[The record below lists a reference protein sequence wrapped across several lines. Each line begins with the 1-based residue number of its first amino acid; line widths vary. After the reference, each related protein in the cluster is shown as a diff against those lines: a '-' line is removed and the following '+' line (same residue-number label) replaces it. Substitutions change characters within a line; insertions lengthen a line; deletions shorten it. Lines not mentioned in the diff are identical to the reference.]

1 MLAALQ
7 APQRIAKL
15 VLLGA
20 SPRYLN
26 GDGYIGGFAKK
37 DIDEIFAAAKQSYP
51 GWRGAS
57 FASAAMANPDR
68 PELGHYFT
76 DCLKAYPP
84 ERLLTVLC
92 SVLQTDYRREI
103 GQLDIPTPIL
113 QSRNDLFV
121 PLATAE
127 YLRSQI
133 KHSVLQLI
141 DADGHFPHLSAA
153 QQVIGAMRGFLG

>member
-26 GDGYIGGFAKK
+26 GDSYIGGFAQK
-37 DIDEIFAAAKQSYP
+37 DIDEIYAAATQNYP
-51 GWRGAS
+51 GWRAS

-68 PELGHYFT
+68 PELGRYFT

-84 ERLLTVLC
+84 ERLLTVLY
-92 SVLQTDYRREI
+92 SVLQTDYRQEI
-103 GQLDIPTPIL
+103 GQLDIPTLIL

-121 PLATAE
+121 RLATAE

-153 QQVIGAMRGFLG
+153 QQVIGAMRSFLG

>member
-26 GDGYIGGFAKK
+26 DKGYIGGLTRK
-37 DIDEIFAAAKQSYP
+37 DIDEIYAAATQSYP
-51 GWRGAS
+51 GWLAS

-68 PELGHYFT
+68 PELARYFT
-76 DCLKAYPP
+76 DCLNTYPP

-103 GQLDIPTPIL
+103 GQIDIPTLIL

-127 YLRSQI
+127 YLQSQI
-133 KHSVLQLI
+133 KHSLLQVI